1 MLSRQLKISGY
12 DYVKKDCCLLT
23 QLVWVRVRWW
33 GWGWGGGV
41 VADIDEEMSLDLT
54 QLLSRDKRRVVVN
67 SSTTVDFVRGIHNAT
82 NASL

>member
-1 MLSRQLKISGY
+1 M
-12 DYVKKDCCLLT
+12 
-23 QLVWVRVRWW
+23 
-33 GWGWGGGV
+33 
-41 VADIDEEMSLDLT
+41 VADIDEETSLDLT